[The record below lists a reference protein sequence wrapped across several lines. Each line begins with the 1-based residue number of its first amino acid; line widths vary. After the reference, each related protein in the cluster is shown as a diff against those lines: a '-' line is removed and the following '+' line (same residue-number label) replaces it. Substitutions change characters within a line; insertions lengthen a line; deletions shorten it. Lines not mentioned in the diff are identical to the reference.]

1 MGSGGGCI
9 NSNAQ
14 AKAGD
19 GGGIVILLTT
29 VLENQG
35 WIEAKGTPGTY
46 THHQASGGGSGGSI
60 FLYVA
65 QPENSAGLDRT
76 DVAGGAGGVDPNEC
90 SVRPTGGTGS
100 EGRVVVTQE
109 RR

>member
-9 NSNAQ
+9 DSNSK
-14 AKAGD
+14 AKGGD
-19 GGGIVILLTT
+19 GGGIVILLTST
-29 VLENQG
+29 IENQG
-35 WIEAKGTPGTY
+35 MISATGSAGTY

-60 FLYVA
+60 FMYVA
-65 QPENSAGLDRT
+65 NPDDSAGLSNL
-76 DVAGGAGGVDPNEC
+76 DVSGGAGGVDPHEC

-100 EGRVVVTQE
+100 EGRVKVTHE